1 MNGYHQV
8 RLDNLY
14 MSAKFDLG
22 FFNHPKKVINKGGS
36 RTSSRG
42 VPTQILQQEVTTKE
56 SINAVNGTVKVCV
69 LKGVPAL
76 SMCTLFA
83 CPIYDTNPVHFISM
97 CSDNI
102 TWNKNTRQKWDKS
115 TSFMMLGR
123 FLGLST
129 NDSYNINM
137 NNVNI
142 SDQLRGSSRPDRRM
156 RKHKW
161 W

>member
-1 MNGYHQV
+1 M
-8 RLDNLY
+8 
-14 MSAKFDLG
+14 
-22 FFNHPKKVINKGGS
+22 
-36 RTSSRG
+36 
-42 VPTQILQQEVTTKE
+42 
-56 SINAVNGTVKVCV
+56 
-69 LKGVPAL
+69 KGVPAL
-76 SMCTLFA
+76 AMCTLVA

-97 CSDNI
+97 FSDNI
-102 TWNKNTRQKWDKS
+102 TWNKKTRQKWDKS